1 MKKILSTFLALAF
14 VLALATPAFAINKQA
29 VVTGSATTIFT
40 PGANV
45 KVLVIQN
52 PSTSTG
58 AVSISIDGTNAPT
71 ATLGIILQPGQQ
83 MIVTYAGGQGS
94 AKIVKAIL
102 VSGAATLNISTD
114 DTASS

>member
-1 MKKILSTFLALAF
+1 MKKIISSLLALWLALAL
-14 VLALATPAFAINKQA
+14 VNPALAINKQV
-29 VVTGSATTIFT
+29 VVTGTAATIFT
-40 PGANV
+40 PGPYV

-83 MIVTYAGGQGS
+83 MIVTFAGGQGS

-102 VSGAATLNISTD
+102 VSGAATLQVSTD
-114 DTASS
+114 DTGSS